1 LDDIYYIEYV
11 ADPLE
16 DDNDFELLLFSL
28 LSPDGIFT
36 AQVGDAP
43 SLNTAEAGNSD
54 MKGRF
59 DFSNGLRE
67 NGFLRIVNYEEGHLG
82 FSYPWQFVMAFK
94 NNEPKMAWDYTASSW
109 HDLHIDQR
117 ILPTPAGDS
126 SLMHFDGA
134 VMQGYSYPSKAN
146 EVVYCRTYPNFA
158 SCTKGRG
165 LEVEQPFTA

>member
-1 LDDIYYIEYV
+1 MNRYYIEYV

-67 NGFLRIVNYEEGHLG
+67 NGFLRIVNYEEVCLKI
-82 FSYPWQFVMAFK
+82 YIQ
-94 NNEPKMAWDYTASSW
+94 
-109 HDLHIDQR
+109 
-117 ILPTPAGDS
+117 
-126 SLMHFDGA
+126 
-134 VMQGYSYPSKAN
+134 
-146 EVVYCRTYPNFA
+146 
-158 SCTKGRG
+158 GRG
-165 LEVEQPFTA
+165 GNYSFEISNSCLCTFFV